1 MLESEDAAA
10 RTRQISR
17 ELAPADIDS
26 KDGVTK
32 GWTDILAG
40 LDRVMAERS

>member
-1 MLESEDAAA
+1 MLQNSG
-10 RTRQISR
+10 T
-17 ELAPADIDS
+17 LAPAGIDS

-32 GWTDILAG
+32 GWTYILAG